1 MTTPFT
7 TAALS
12 PSGLGSAAMAG
23 RENGIDIKIAVIC
36 KSFLLLANFIEMVPF
51 KVGVKKKTQQSRS
64 WDKEIVAPIGADCVR
79 LQVY

>member
-1 MTTPFT
+1 
-7 TAALS
+7 
-12 PSGLGSAAMAG
+12 MAG
-23 RENGIDIKIAVIC
+23 RENGIDI
-36 KSFLLLANFIEMVPF
+36 PF

>member
-23 RENGIDIKIAVIC
+23 RENGTDIKIAVIC

-51 KVGVKKKTQQSRS
+51 KVGVKKGLNRVHPKRN
-64 WDKEIVAPIGADCVR
+64 IVAPIGTDCVYIQ
-79 LQVY
+79 L